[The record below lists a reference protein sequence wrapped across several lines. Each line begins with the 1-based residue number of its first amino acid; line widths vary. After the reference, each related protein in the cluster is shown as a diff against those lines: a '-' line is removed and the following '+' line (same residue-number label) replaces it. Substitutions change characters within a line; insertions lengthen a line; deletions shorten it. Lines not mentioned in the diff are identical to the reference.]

1 MDLEILH
8 NRCWIGNFFWA
19 LSSTPNPK
27 TNFCQAQGLWNQ
39 ILQFK
44 GNFRLTRIQTFTR
57 CRSTYPMISS
67 PCPLTT
73 YLSATLPLPL
83 ILPGTLTPPLPWA
96 ACSNPSQHP
105 LRIFYWQTPYNHFEA
120 YTVRRHTS
128 ECSSCWRICVCN
140 AFHKASAFC
149 LTQNHLVLLPEHF
162 NTTLQVAN
170 WNVQSCIAVGLN
182 QKKEWQ

>member
-83 ILPGTLTPPLPWA
+83 ILPGTLTPHCPGQPVLIPHNIPWEYFTDKHHTTTLKHIQSGDILVNAVPVGGFVCVMPSTKPLLSALPKII
-96 ACSNPSQHP
+96 
-105 LRIFYWQTPYNHFEA
+105 LR
-120 YTVRRHTS
+120 
-128 ECSSCWRICVCN
+128 
-140 AFHKASAFC
+140 FC
-149 LTQNHLVLLPEHF
+149 LSISIRLYR
-162 NTTLQVAN
+162 
-170 WNVQSCIAVGLN
+170 
-182 QKKEWQ
+182 